1 MSFDK
6 AMARLNSVSTEAQ
19 RELEQDVDTGEAG
32 RQPSPQQ
39 DVDEALEDEA
49 MIVLRPNG
57 TNTAVEIERF
67 PDAMY
72 SRTIF
77 QCIAVDSSA
86 IATRNGKG

>member
-1 MSFDK
+1 
-6 AMARLNSVSTEAQ
+6 MARLDSVSMEAQ
-19 RELEQDVDTGEAG
+19 RELEQDVDTGEAR

-39 DVDEALEDEA
+39 DVDEALEDEDR
-49 MIVLRPNG
+49 IVLRSNG
-57 TNTAVEIERF
+57 TNTSGEIERF

-86 IATRNGKG
+86 IATRNAKG